1 MPILIPRSLC
11 VSHACCAVSARFN
24 GLANSN
30 RIHAFRI
37 VQNVVSPL
45 TPSFIWAEW
54 NFPMQRTD
62 IRNVAIIAHV
72 DHGKTTLVDQLLRQS
87 GQFRQ
92 GELHGDCILD
102 SNPLE
107 RERGITI
114 LAKNCAIEY
123 TSREGKHY
131 HINIVDTPGHAD
143 FSGEVERVLRMADG
157 VLLLVDSA
165 EGVMPQTRY
174 VLSKALAA
182 GLEPLVV
189 INKMDR
195 PDARAVKVHEEVFDL
210 LVELG
215 ADEHALTFP
224 TIYASGKGGWAT
236 QDIEAAMANECK
248 DVHDLF
254 DAILKYI
261 PVPNLPGDAPLQAQI
276 TTLDYNDYVGRIGI
290 GRVFAGS
297 LQTGKDV
304 AVMTPGGGTKIQR
317 IGKLYR
323 FHGLGRLEV
332 DTVGVGDLFAVVGL
346 EGIDIGT
353 TIADAENPVALPATP
368 IDEPTLSMTFRIN
381 NSPFAGRDG
390 KYVTSRQLRERLE
403 KELQSNVALRVED
416 CGDEFAVSG
425 RGLLHLGILLE
436 NMRREGYELSVG
448 KPQVV
453 LHKDE
458 HGKTLEPIELLV
470 IDVPTESVGAV
481 MQLLGDRRAE
491 MTHMNSH
498 GPRTELEFTI
508 PARGLIGL
516 RSRML
521 TATAGEVI
529 MHHRFEEFGA
539 YRGEIGKRLNGVMIA
554 TDTGQVTTYA
564 LEGLAGRGVMF
575 VEPTDEV
582 YEGQIVGEH
591 CRDNDL
597 PVNAVRKKGL
607 NNIRSAN
614 KEATVTLKA
623 PRRLTLEAALEYVE
637 FDELVEITP
646 KNVRLRKFHLKE
658 ANRRQANRKVAK
670 V

>member
-1 MPILIPRSLC
+1 
-11 VSHACCAVSARFN
+11 
-24 GLANSN
+24 
-30 RIHAFRI
+30 
-37 VQNVVSPL
+37 
-45 TPSFIWAEW
+45 
-54 NFPMQRTD
+54 MQRTD

-92 GELHGDCILD
+92 GELHGECILD

-114 LAKNCAIEY
+114 LSKNCAIEY
-123 TSREGKHY
+123 TSREGNHY

-195 PDARAVKVHEEVFDL
+195 PDARAEKVHEEVFDL

-215 ADEHALTFP
+215 ADDHALTFP

-236 QDIEAAMANECK
+236 SDLAAAQAGTCT

-261 PVPNLPGDAPLQAQI
+261 PVPNLPADAHLQAQI

-290 GRVFAGS
+290 GRVYAGT
-297 LQTGKDV
+297 LQAGKDV
-304 AVMTPGGGTKIQR
+304 AVLSPDGQMRVQR
-317 IGKLYR
+317 IGQLFR
-323 FHGLGRLEV
+323 FHGLGRIEV
-332 DTVGVGDLFAVVGL
+332 DSVGVGDLFAVVGL
-346 EGIDIGT
+346 EGIDIGNT
-353 TIADAENPVALPATP
+353 LADPEHPNAMPAPP

-403 KELQSNVALRVED
+403 KELQSNVALRVEFR
-416 CGDEFAVSG
+416 GDEFVVSG

-436 NMRREGYELSVG
+436 NMRREGYELCVG

-458 HGKTLEPIELLV
+458 HGKTLEPIERLV

-516 RSRML
+516 RTRML
-521 TATAGEVI
+521 NATAGEVI
-529 MHHRFEEFGA
+529 MHHRFECFGPH
-539 YRGEIGKRLNGVMIA
+539 RGVIGGRLNGVMVA
-554 TDTGQVTTYA
+554 TDMGQVTAYA
-564 LEGLAGRGVMF
+564 LDQLAGRGMMF
-575 VEPTDEV
+575 VVPTDEI
-582 YEGQIVGEH
+582 YEGQIIGEH

-597 PVNAVRKKGL
+597 PVNAVRKKNL
-607 NNIRSAN
+607 TNVRSSN
-614 KEATVTLKA
+614 KDATVVLKA
-623 PRRLTLEAALEYVE
+623 ARQITLEGALEYIE
-637 FDELVEITP
+637 HDELVEITP
-646 KNVRLRKFHLKE
+646 KFIRLRKAHLKE
-658 ANRRQANRKVAK
+658 AARRQANRKLAK
-670 V
+670 A